1 MSAPKVGIVTVSY
14 NGVADTVE
22 CLQSLRALTYPNY
35 FTVLVDNASRDSS
48 AEIVRAQF
56 PDVTVIVNP
65 QNTGFTGGNQTG
77 VRVAIQRG
85 ADFLFLLNPDT
96 TVAPDLL

>member
-1 MSAPKVGIVTVSY
+1 MNTTSIGIIIVSY
-14 NGVADTVE
+14 NGVSDTVE

-35 FTVLVDNASRDSS
+35 FTVLVDNASLDNT

-56 PDVTVIVNP
+56 PDVTVIVSP

-77 VRVAIQRG
+77 VVLQFSAVRT
-85 ADFLFLLNPDT
+85 FFFS
-96 TVAPDLL
+96 